1 MVRSL
6 IRLQEADKGF
16 RPDHVLTMRVPIG
29 TLTQRPAGKY
39 GTRVQQTAYYGELLG
54 RLQTIPG
61 VSDAALV
68 NNLPLSRV
76 STTVTFPGPVAPSST
91 RTISPRYFAALGIPL
106 LSGRLFSD
114 ADHAGSPRVAIIN
127 EYLARELYPGRDPL
141 GQILPS
147 TDPKTKTSVVGVV
160 KDSWQRRH
168 DEPVKGELYLP
179 FRQTLFGVALSTFVV
194 RTTGDPLLLAGA
206 LRQQVWA
213 VDPDQPV
220 LKVETMNDVVA
231 NSIWRPRFSAW
242 IFSMLGG
249 LALLLTAIGV
259 YAVVAYTTALRMRE
273 VGIRI
278 ALGAGPGKV
287 VNVVLRDAMMPL
299 AAGLAAGL
307 GAALLLS
314 HLLASLLYETR
325 STDPVAYLGAGVLL
339 LGIGVFAGARPA
351 WKAATCEPLSVL
363 RAE

>member
-1 MVRSL
+1 LWQV
-6 IRLQEADKGF
+6 
-16 RPDHVLTMRVPIG
+16 
-29 TLTQRPAGKY
+29 
-39 GTRVQQTAYYGELLG
+39 
-54 RLQTIPG
+54 
-61 VSDAALV
+61 DA
-68 NNLPLSRV
+68 
-76 STTVTFPGPVAPSST
+76 
-91 RTISPRYFAALGIPL
+91 
-106 LSGRLFSD
+106 
-114 ADHAGSPRVAIIN
+114 
-127 EYLARELYPGRDPL
+127 
-141 GQILPS
+141 
-147 TDPKTKTSVVGVV
+147 
-160 KDSWQRRH
+160 
-168 DEPVKGELYLP
+168 
-179 FRQTLFGVALSTFVV
+179 
-194 RTTGDPLLLAGA
+194 
-206 LRQQVWA
+206 
-213 VDPDQPV
+213 DQPV

-278 ALGAGPGKV
+278 ALGATPG
-287 VNVVLRDAMMPL
+287 NVANSVLRDAMMPL

-314 HLLASLLYETR
+314 HLLASLLYEIE